1 MARQPRWEF
10 EGAIDHVINRGN
22 YRKDLFG
29 EKGAAEAFERALSEA
44 CEKCGWVVHA
54 YVLMSN
60 HYHRALATPEANL
73 VQGMAWLQGT
83 FANRLNRFH
92 GERGHVFQ
100 SRYQSILI
108 RNYAKR
114 LCFLARQERRAWAR
128 VD

>member
-1 MARQPRWEF
+1 
-10 EGAIDHVINRGN
+10 
-22 YRKDLFG
+22 
-29 EKGAAEAFERALSEA
+29 
-44 CEKCGWVVHA
+44 
-54 YVLMSN
+54 MSN
-60 HYHRALATPEANL
+60 HYHRALETPEANL